1 LPTGHSTVANDG
13 RPMRRAEGMT
23 STPKSELRRSIG
35 PPPALPSL
43 HLIGDSAFPISEP
56 RTVTLRG
63 TSEPV
68 EIVTV
73 DWS

>member
-1 LPTGHSTVANDG
+1 LLHPLCRARGLGGSVEPDPCDG
-13 RPMRRAEGMT
+13 R
-23 STPKSELRRSIG
+23 
-35 PPPALPSL
+35 
-43 HLIGDSAFPISEP
+43 FPLSEP